1 MYQLTVK
8 ALFVEATAFVVC
20 GFLVGLI
27 YGDWRAVVAAQAL
40 LIACEGVGYL
50 IEGRIRRRH
59 EQRQAACATAPHTGH
74 YRASCPEAAAPQ
86 VVRPTARPNHSGKE
100 RFPPWLPKNLQH
112 SISKD

>member
-27 YGDWRAVVAAQAL
+27 YGDRRVVVAAQAL

-59 EQRQAACATAPHTGH
+59 EQRQA
-74 YRASCPEAAAPQ
+74 
-86 VVRPTARPNHSGKE
+86 
-100 RFPPWLPKNLQH
+100 
-112 SISKD
+112 